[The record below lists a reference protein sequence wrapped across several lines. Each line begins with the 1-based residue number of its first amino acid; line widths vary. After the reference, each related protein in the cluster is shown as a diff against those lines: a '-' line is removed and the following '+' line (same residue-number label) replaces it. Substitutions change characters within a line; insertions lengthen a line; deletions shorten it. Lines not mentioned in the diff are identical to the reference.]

1 MTAKAADRRHRV
13 GAAPKA
19 RPVRPGASGWPGLP
33 RKSSRRRRHDGVEEK
48 PATLAQRSFDEGNQD
63 MPLAKVHVL
72 EGQYDKT
79 RLGKMSEAIQN
90 ALIEVLGVPPDD
102 FFQVHH
108 VLPRDRYRHTPA
120 FLGQE
125 YSDDMILLE
134 VTFITGRPKE
144 TRLALLKSLNEKIVA
159 AVKISPADLVIL
171 LYEIAGEN
179 ASFGSGL
186 AQRTHIAAQS

>member
-1 MTAKAADRRHRV
+1 
-13 GAAPKA
+13 
-19 RPVRPGASGWPGLP
+19 
-33 RKSSRRRRHDGVEEK
+33 
-48 PATLAQRSFDEGNQD
+48 

-79 RLGKMSEAIQN
+79 RLGKVSEAIQN
-90 ALIEVLGVPPDD
+90 ALIEVHDVPTDD
-102 FFQVHH
+102 FFQIHH
-108 VLPRDRYRHTPA
+108 ILPRDRYLHTPA

-134 VTFITGRPKE
+134 LTFIAGRPKG
-144 TRLALLKSLNEKIVA
+144 TRLALLKSLNEKIMTA
-159 AVKISPADLVIL
+159 AHISPADLVIL

-186 AQRTHIAAQS
+186 AQRAHIAAQR